1 MVIGLIMAFFL
12 SHQRVWI
19 RLVQGTDGRVEVVLA
34 GSASRN
40 RIAFEK
46 RFEKLQAGVKEAG
59 Q

>member
-1 MVIGLIMAFFL
+1 MVVGIIIAFFL

-19 RLVQGTDGRVEVVLA
+19 RLSPSPDGRVEVVLA

-40 RIAFEK
+40 RLAFEK
-46 RFEKLQAGVKEAG
+46 KFEKIQTGVKAAG